1 MSISKQGKALGK
13 IALGGLAIAIGIQFF
28 LVPNQLIIGGISGL
42 AIMINYI
49 TGLPTG
55 LSFFIINAIV
65 FLFALR
71 QFGVRFILV
80 CLFGVAVTSILV
92 DAIAFLGFVATQ
104 ELILATVF
112 GGLLIGVGVGLILS
126 AGSCS
131 SGVDMMARLLREKRP
146 NLSFGYLIL
155 CIDGVII
162 IIGAL
167 VFRQIDL
174 ALYAIISVYILKRA
188 VDYTLSRTSAP

>member
-1 MSISKQGKALGK
+1 MSISNRGKALGK

-92 DAIAFLGFVATQ
+92 DTIAFLGFVATQ

-174 ALYAIISVYILKRA
+174 ALYAIIAVYILKRA
-188 VDYTLSRTSAP
+188 VDYTLSRTSAQ